1 MRFLAAALLLLSS
14 CNYVATSPVRGPV
27 ATCEDHRKHGRR
39 EQATACYN
47 KLVESR
53 DAALI
58 AEGFWGLKNYKAAND
73 LFRKAVDAKP
83 KDPEIRV
90 RWGRMYL
97 EHFQKSDAADLF
109 GEALEINKD
118 YAPAH
123 LGLALV
129 ASDSFEAKAVQG
141 ANEALKLDP
150 TLVEAQEL
158 LARLALDEGNEI
170 LAGEE
175 AERAEKLDPE
185 SLDALAIM
193 ATVFMLNDR
202 DPAQFIDKILK
213 INPTYGKAWSIA
225 AHFFVINRRYEEGIQ
240 LYRKAIDLDPDLL
253 EAKSELAVN
262 LMRLGRDEEAKK
274 LLEECYE
281 RDYKNAATVN
291 TLRLMDSYKNFET
304 FTTPTTDIRLHKK
317 ESALLLLYFQP
328 ELERAIA
335 TYEKKYKM
343 KLPGPV
349 RLEVYP
355 DHEDFAVRTMGLPGL
370 GALGVTFG
378 SVVAMDSPSG
388 RKPGTFHWASTL
400 WHELDHVFVLTATH
414 HRVDRWFAEGM
425 AMHEETA
432 NNPEWGDRFS
442 VEGITA
448 IRDKKLLPIATLN
461 SGFVRPKYPAQVS
474 VSYFQAGKICDYINE
489 RWGFDKLLE
498 MMNGFNEKLTTE
510 QIVEKKL
517 GVKPE
522 EFDKEF
528 LVWLDKQ
535 LGKTVR
541 NFEEWRGKLKHS
553 VASFK
558 EKRYDDVIKEALAIQ
573 DLYPEYVEA
582 GNTYELLA
590 DSYLAKNDKE
600 SAITELSKYA
610 KIGGRDRDV
619 LKKLG
624 KLLEEKGN
632 KKEAAAVYDRIN
644 YFYPMQD
651 EELHRKLGELWL
663 EQKNN
668 AGAVREFTAAVN
680 SKPVDPAASWY
691 NLARAQR
698 ASGNNAAAKESLVSA
713 LETAPG
719 FRPAQKL
726 LLELTD
732 K

>member
-1 MRFLAAALLLLSS
+1 MRFLTAALLFLSS
-14 CNYVATSPVRGPV
+14 CNYAATPPVRGPV

-47 KLVESR
+47 KLVESK

-109 GEALEINKD
+109 AEALEINKD

-129 ASDSFEAKAVQG
+129 AADSFESKAVQQ

-175 AERAEKLDPE
+175 AARAEKLDPE
-185 SLDALAIM
+185 SLDALAIE

-225 AHFFVINRRYEEGIQ
+225 AHFFVINRRYEEGIK
-240 LYRKAIDLDPDLL
+240 LYRKAIELDPDLL

-262 LMRLGRDEEAKK
+262 LMRLGHDVEAKK

-281 RDYKNAATVN
+281 REYKNAATVN
-291 TLRLMDSYKNFET
+291 TLTLLDSYKNFEKY
-304 FTTPTTDIRLHKK
+304 TTPATDIRLHKK

-355 DHEDFAVRTMGLPGL
+355 DHDDFAVRTMGLPGL

-517 GVKPE
+517 GMKPE
-522 EFDKEF
+522 DFDKEF
-528 LVWLDKQ
+528 LAWLDKQ
-535 LGKTVR
+535 VGKTVK
-541 NFEEWRGKLKHS
+541 NFEEWRGKLKQT
-553 VASFK
+553 VTLFK
-558 EKRYDDVIKEALAIQ
+558 EKKYDEVIKQALAIQ

-582 GNTYELLA
+582 GNTYEMLA

-600 SAITELSKYA
+600 SAITELNKYA
-610 KIGGRDRDV
+610 KIGGRDREV

-651 EELHRKLGELWL
+651 EDLHRKLGELWL
-663 EQKNN
+663 EQNNN

-680 SKPVDPAASWY
+680 SKPVDAAASWY

-698 ASGNNAAAKESLVSA
+698 ASGNTAAAKESLVSA